1 MKFLFGIAIGVVAT
15 YLYFT
20 PGTVEDVVDATKSTV
35 NETAQTIV
43 DVTK

>member
-20 PGTVEDVVDATKSTV
+20 PGTVEDVVESTKSTV
-35 NETAQTIV
+35 NETAQIV
-43 DVTK
+43 VDATK